1 MRHNEKLSYLNLDEA
16 DIMMI
21 PFKKENVDCWDEEQ
35 LKLISTVHE
44 NSSDAVKDPFLCE
57 ICNIS
62 LKSQAYLNRHIRL
75 AHNPDSLLCKE
86 CGVLKDTW
94 KQLRDHKRLHFKIAC
109 NKCGK
114 MVVKSKFSKHIRSCK
129 TKVVVREVKI
139 YKCKFCNFESKWKD
153 SRQRHETN
161 YCRQTQIETF
171 VGF

>member
-1 MRHNEKLSYLNLDEA
+1 MSPCKKLSYLHLDE
-16 DIMMI
+16 DIVLI
-21 PFKKENVDCWDEEQ
+21 PLKKENVECCEEEL
-35 LKLISTVHE
+35 LKPISTIKE
-44 NSSDAVKDPFLCE
+44 TSSDAVKDPFLCE
-57 ICNIS
+57 MCNKS

-75 AHNPDSLLCKE
+75 THNPDSLLCKE

-139 YKCKFCNFESKWKD
+139 YKCKFCNFQSKTKFNT
-153 SRQRHETN
+153 QRHETN
-161 YCRQTQIETF
+161 NCRTRIDTF
-171 VGF
+171 VGL